1 MKQYM
6 QQAQA
11 RAQAK
16 AEQRVNDLEEE
27 RLENER
33 VREQID
39 ELNEIEIEKKAAM
52 QEQHR
57 ENVKQGMEERRQF
70 EKLQKEYDK
79 AYGFNDFPFTHGDE
93 VERAQENATLE
104 WRKELVE
111 ELKKKGQVQASKT
124 VKENQDDHENQG
136 ALKEAP
142 NEAELQAKASSLTEA
157 KQNDNMLNLQTR
169 SLVLKNQTKK
179 DNVEFKNE
187 KHEALYN
194 RFIQETPF
202 YAKKHKAVLARPQ
215 PNDINNADSVIRDA
229 RKRFEMDLM
238 RSRQKEVEDEK
249 ELKALEEENNRFQMA
264 CDLKRQQ
271 EKHAI
276 REILNEQ
283 I

>member
-1 MKQYM
+1 MNTAEIYSQFSVTNPDDAAGGQGHSSMNTSQVEQEVIEALQNNEFLPQVTFETFLKKKLNRGKRTLFLNKAPNENAREYMKQYM

-79 AYGFNDFPFTHGDE
+79 AYGFNDFPFTHGDQ

-111 ELKKKGQVQASKT
+111 ELKKKGQV
-124 VKENQDDHENQG
+124 
-136 ALKEAP
+136 
-142 NEAELQAKASSLTEA
+142 
-157 KQNDNMLNLQTR
+157 
-169 SLVLKNQTKK
+169 
-179 DNVEFKNE
+179 
-187 KHEALYN
+187 
-194 RFIQETPF
+194 
-202 YAKKHKAVLARPQ
+202 
-215 PNDINNADSVIRDA
+215 
-229 RKRFEMDLM
+229 
-238 RSRQKEVEDEK
+238 
-249 ELKALEEENNRFQMA
+249 
-264 CDLKRQQ
+264 
-271 EKHAI
+271 
-276 REILNEQ
+276 
-283 I
+283 